1 MVIMVIGVVLE
12 ALVVMVAMVVMAA
25 RLVAS
30 VVTISGSA
38 VGASLITG
46 PFVSGHLYVTLQFF
60 FICLWLASR
69 KGGLTTVF

>member
-30 VVTISGSA
+30 VVTISGRAISWCEPHNRA
-38 VGASLITG
+38 ICQW
-46 PFVSGHLYVTLQFF
+46 PFVCHTSILFLFVCG
-60 FICLWLASR
+60 
-69 KGGLTTVF
+69 